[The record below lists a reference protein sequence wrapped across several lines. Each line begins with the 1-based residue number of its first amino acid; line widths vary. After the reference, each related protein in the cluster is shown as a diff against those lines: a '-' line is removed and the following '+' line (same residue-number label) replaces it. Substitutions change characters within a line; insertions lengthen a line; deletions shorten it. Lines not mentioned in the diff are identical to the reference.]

1 MDPDQGPSLPDG
13 ALMAVVVNTFECP
26 IHGKGVV
33 LDNKGCCPASKWK
46 RWDVLDATP
55 HVTVDPNLDEA
66 SKWKGFDALMAI
78 NALRE
83 QVDSLRRE
91 LAMEVGKIKALV
103 AHRDALAERVREQEE
118 VIKAITAHRDALGA
132 ELDKL
137 GRGPVLVGWAMHP
150 TADVVMSPDGAIY
163 VYDPQAQGK
172 FERIFQR
179 MEREQPSAVAQ
190 VKGLARPPVRV
201 YCQGEED

>member
-1 MDPDQGPSLPDG
+1 
-13 ALMAVVVNTFECP
+13 MAVVVNTFECP

-33 LDNKGCCPASKWK
+33 LGNKGCCPASKWK
-46 RWDVLDATP
+46 RWDVLDANP

-66 SKWKGFDALMAI
+66 SKWKRFDALMAI
-78 NALRE
+78 LHGYTTTTTTAE
-83 QVDSLRRE
+83 ASAPRE
-91 LAMEVGKIKALV
+91 LAMEEGEIKALV

-132 ELDKL
+132 ELAQL
-137 GRGPVLVGWAMHP
+137 GRGQVLVGWAMHP

-190 VKGLARPPVRV
+190 VKGLARQPVRV